1 MNSNQT
7 SINSDKSMDV
17 LLKAI
22 KALVVELHPSWPK
35 TRQVL
40 PDSLLTQDLGLDSL
54 ARVELL
60 MRFEKS
66 LGVTLEEKIFI
77 DAETPRDLW
86 QAIIKVGLSFKPVAT
101 MEMKAQDLGE
111 TYDLPF
117 SARTLVDV
125 LNWHVEKHPDRPH
138 IRLYS
143 DEGDGEIITYRQL
156 GDGAQAVAAGLQ
168 EKGLLPGDS
177 VSIMLPTSREYF
189 FTFMGILL
197 AGGIP
202 VPIYPPF
209 RMNQL
214 EVHMRRHSAILKNC
228 DAKMMVIIPEA
239 KRFAQI
245 LKAQVESM
253 HTLATVQELTSGAAT
268 YNKYTPA
275 ANDIAFL
282 QYTSGSTGNPKGVM
296 LTHANL
302 LANVRALGEV
312 VQIKSTDVIVS
323 WLPLYHDMGL
333 IGTWFSSLYFATV
346 LIVMSPL
353 NFISRPQRW
362 LRAIHRY
369 RGTISAAPN
378 FAYELCLKRL
388 TDNDIQG
395 LDLSSWR
402 IACNGAE
409 PVSPE
414 TVENFCRQFGKY
426 GFKRETMMPVYGL
439 AECSVGL
446 AFPPLDR
453 GPLIDRIDREVFV
466 NTGHA
471 VPSTESDDQ
480 VLQFVACGHPLP
492 GHEVRIVDNAGR
504 ELPERYE
511 GKLHFRGPSAT
522 AGYYHN
528 AEDTKQLF
536 EGDWLD
542 SGDMAY
548 IAEGDIFITGRKK
561 DIIIRA
567 GRNIYPQELEEA
579 VGKIA
584 GIRKGNVVVFAT
596 KDTVNQTEKLIVM
609 AETRE
614 ENPEKLNALREE
626 INTLAMDLVGTAAD
640 EVVLAPPGTV
650 LKTSSGKIRRAG
662 NRTLYESGRIGKGY
676 KATWWQIVRI
686 TASGIGSELK
696 RMWHGVQSLI
706 YASYCWMLFFILAPI
721 TWLAVVMLSKASW
734 RWTMMRKVARF
745 LASASFTP
753 LIVQGM
759 ENLLRKT
766 PCILVSNHA
775 SYLDNFLMVAVL
787 PMEFSFVAKAE
798 LSKSFLSRVFLKRIQ
813 AEFAERFNKQKG
825 IEDARRIVSTAR
837 KGRSLFFFA
846 EGTFTRIPGL
856 RPFHMGAF
864 EAAVEADVPVVPI
877 AIRGTRSMLRDVSN
891 FPRRGKIT
899 VTIGKPIEP
908 DNVKDSVASDS
919 WATAIKLRDAARE
932 HILRHCG
939 EPDISGQ

>member
-1 MNSNQT
+1 MVSNQIN
-7 SINSDKSMDV
+7 INSDKSMDV
-17 LLKAI
+17 LLQAI
-22 KALVVELHPSWPK
+22 KELVVELHPSWPE
-35 TRQVL
+35 TRKIL
-40 PDSLLTQDLGLDSL
+40 PDSLLSQDLGLDSL

-60 MRFEKS
+60 TRVEKS
-66 LGVTLEEKIFI
+66 FGINLEEKIFI

-86 QAIIKVGLSFKPVAT
+86 QAIINAGPSLAPVAA
-101 MEMKAQDLGE
+101 MEISKVEIDE
-111 TYDLPF
+111 TQDLPF
-117 SARTLVDV
+117 DAKTLVDV
-125 LNWHVEKHPDRPH
+125 LNWHVENHPDRPH

-143 DEGDGEIITYRQL
+143 DEDDGEIITYGQL
-156 GDGAQAVAAGLQ
+156 ADGAEAVAGGLQ
-168 EKGLLPGDS
+168 EKGLLPGDT

-214 EVHMRRHSAILKNC
+214 EDHMRRHSAILKNC
-228 DAKMMVIIPEA
+228 EAKIMVIIPEA
-239 KRFAQI
+239 KRFARV

-253 HTLATVQELTSGAAT
+253 HTLATIEELTSGAAT
-268 YNKYTPA
+268 YNKFTPA
-275 ANDIAFL
+275 TNDIAFL

-302 LANVRALGEV
+302 LANIYALGEV
-312 VQIKSTDVIVS
+312 AQVKSTDVIVS

-333 IGTWFSSLYFATV
+333 IGTWLSSLYYAAMLV
-346 LIVMSPL
+346 VMSPL
-353 NFISRPQRW
+353 SFISRPQRW
-362 LRAIHRY
+362 LWAFHRY

-388 TDNDIQG
+388 TDNDLQG

-446 AFPPLDR
+446 ALPSLDR
-453 GPLIDRIDREVFV
+453 GPLIDKIDRDIFA

-471 VPSTESDDQ
+471 VPSAASDEK
-480 VLQFVACGHPLP
+480 VLKFVACGRPLP
-492 GHEVRIVDNAGR
+492 DHEVRIVDSAGR

-511 GKLHFRGPSAT
+511 GRLHFRGPSAT
-522 AGYYHN
+522 SGYYHN
-528 AEDTKQLF
+528 TEDTRLLF
-536 EGDWLD
+536 DGDWLD

-548 IAEGDIFITGRKK
+548 IAGGDIFITGRKK

-579 VGKIA
+579 VCKIA
-584 GIRKGNVVVFAT
+584 GIRKGNVAVFAT
-596 KDTVNQTEKLIVM
+596 KDAVNQTEKLVVM

-614 ENPEKLNALREE
+614 DNPEKLNTLREE
-626 INTLAMDLVGTAAD
+626 INTMAMDLVGTAAD

-650 LKTSSGKIRRAG
+650 IKTSSGKIRRAG

-676 KATWWQIVRI
+676 KAAWWQMMRI
-686 TASGIGSELK
+686 AAFGILPELR
-696 RMWHGVQSLI
+696 RMWHGVKSGF
-706 YASYCWMLFFILAPI
+706 YAVYCWALFFILAPI
-721 TWLAVVMLSKASW
+721 TWVSVVLLPKEPW
-734 RWTMMRKVARF
+734 RWFLMRKVAWF
-745 LASASFTP
+745 LAKASLTP
-753 LIVQGM
+753 VIVQGA
-759 ENLLRKT
+759 ENLPDKRSF
-766 PCILVSNHA
+766 ILVSNHA
-775 SYLDNFLMVAVL
+775 SYLDNFLMVAVMPL
-787 PMEFSFVAKAE
+787 EFSFVAKAE
-798 LSKSFLSRVFLKRIQ
+798 LRGSLLARLFLKRIQ
-813 AEFAERFNKQKG
+813 TEFVERFDRQKG
-825 IEDARRIVSTAR
+825 VEDARRVVSTAR
-837 KGRSLFFFA
+837 KGRNLLFFA

-864 EAAVEADVPVVPI
+864 EAAVEADVPVIPI
-877 AIRGTRSMLRDVSN
+877 AIRGTRSILRDVSM
-891 FPRRGKIT
+891 FPRRGTIT
-899 VTIGKPIEP
+899 VTIGNPVEP
-908 DNVKDSVASDS
+908 GSIRNKAVPDS
-919 WATAIKLRDAARE
+919 WTTAIKLRDTVRE
-932 HILRHCG
+932 YILKHCG
-939 EPDISGQ
+939 EPDLSGH